1 MLGGS
6 WHRDSRTH
14 LPSSHDVNVQVVDRL
29 RAVLPVVDDEPVALA
44 EAESI
49 RDLHR

>member
-1 MLGGS
+1 MAAAE
-6 WHRDSRTH
+6 
-14 LPSSHDVNVQVVDRL
+14 DVDVEVVDAL

-44 EAESI
+44 KAESI